1 MCVLKKFTKIPE
13 SKGWIVTVT
22 VTVACNCTKKR
33 GYEWFPGNFTECFKD
48 VFIHDFSIK
57 IEKLVSKAAK
67 KEDIWEVATNT
78 MLVFMLLIL
87 KKLLP
92 F

>member
-13 SKGWIVTVT
+13 STVWI

-33 GYEWFPGNFTECFKD
+33 GYEWFPGNFTECSKD

-67 KEDIWEVATNT
+67 KEDI
-78 MLVFMLLIL
+78 
-87 KKLLP
+87 
-92 F
+92 

>member
-1 MCVLKKFTKIPE
+1 MF
-13 SKGWIVTVT
+13 SKNSQKYQKARGWIVTVT

-33 GYEWFPGNFTECFKD
+33 GYEWFPGNFTECSKD

-67 KEDIWEVATNT
+67 KEDI
-78 MLVFMLLIL
+78 
-87 KKLLP
+87 
-92 F
+92 

>member
-1 MCVLKKFTKIPE
+1 MCVLKQFTKIPE
-13 SKGWIVTVT
+13 STGWI

-33 GYEWFPGNFTECFKD
+33 GYEWFPGNFTECSKD

-67 KEDIWEVATNT
+67 KEDI
-78 MLVFMLLIL
+78 
-87 KKLLP
+87 
-92 F
+92 